1 MEPKTLIKSR
11 AVLQSLKG
19 GSELQKYQLYD
30 ELLKHIW
37 DGVRLEAQKGK
48 PKHIFLLLEQQLRN
62 TKFASGEFV
71 EILKNEYPD
80 CSINYIETTGVS
92 GNIIERA
99 LTIDWS

>member
-19 GSELQKYQLYD
+19 GREFQKYQLYD
-30 ELLKHIW
+30 RLLQCIW
-37 DGVRLEAQKGK
+37 RDVHREAQSGK
-48 PKHIFLLLEQQLRN
+48 TKHIFLLSEFELRN
-62 TKFASGEFV
+62 TNFASGEFV

-99 LTIDWS
+99 LTIGWS

>member
-19 GSELQKYQLYD
+19 GGEFRKYQLYD
-30 ELLKHIW
+30 NLLAGIW
-37 DGVRLEAQKGK
+37 ENVRHETQHGK
-48 PKHIFLLLEQQLRN
+48 TKNVSLLSEQQLRN
-62 TKFASGEFV
+62 SNFVSGEFV

-99 LTIDWS
+99 ITIDWS